1 MNTAGRWI
9 GASYVLGRD
18 VLLGEPYPHICSF
31 VVDGRMS
38 SVRVRLRR
46 KECAACL
53 QEAYDS
59 RPPPPA
65 GLPPVTDEQ
74 RAEEARRM
82 GERDLWL
89 A

>member
-1 MNTAGRWI
+1 MIKPGRWI
-9 GASYVLGRD
+9 AASYVLGRE
-18 VLLGEPYPHICSF
+18 VMRGELYPHICGF
-31 VVDGRMS
+31 TVTGRMNGRQ
-38 SVRVRLRR
+38 VHLRS

-59 RPPPPA
+59 RPPPPV

-82 GERDLWL
+82 GERD
-89 A
+89 